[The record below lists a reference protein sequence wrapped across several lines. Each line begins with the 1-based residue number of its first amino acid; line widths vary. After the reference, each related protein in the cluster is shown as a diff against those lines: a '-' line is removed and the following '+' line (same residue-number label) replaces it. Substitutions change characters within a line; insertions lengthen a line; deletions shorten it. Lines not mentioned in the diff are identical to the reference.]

1 MEMPQPSARPSR
13 LPSLTGA
20 RAFAALAVLITHLAG
35 FYPNQPHVF
44 MTIGPVA
51 LTFFFILSG
60 FILAWVDDPK
70 DTARKFWRRRLVK
83 VFPNHW
89 VTFAI
94 TLALMAAAGVSIK
107 VVNTVPVFFLVE
119 PWVPH
124 FDTLGGLNGINV
136 PTWSLCCELIF
147 YLVFPFLIRYVRR
160 IRPER
165 LWLWVGA
172 AATGT
177 VLVPFVALLL
187 PRHPATS
194 WEPTIPEWHSWF
206 VYSFPFTRMTEFVLG
221 VLLARVMMNGKW
233 IRLGMAPAF
242 VLVAVCTTIQSY
254 LPGIFRISAGM
265 TALPVALLIA
275 ACAAADIR
283 GQRTL
288 VSGRKMVWL
297 GEISFAF
304 YMVHWLVIQYGP
316 MDAINGV
323 DTGSATDTALDLFMT
338 VVLSFALAVA
348 LYTLVERPAVQRWS
362 VKRPR
367 RTEAPADEVR
377 EPSAVR

>member
-1 MEMPQPSARPSR
+1 METPQLSARPSR
-13 LPSLTGA
+13 LPSLTGT
-20 RAFAALAVLITHLAG
+20 RAFAALAVLITHIAG
-35 FYPNQPHVF
+35 LYPGQPHVF

-51 LTFFFILSG
+51 LTFFFMLSG

-70 DTARKFWRRRLVK
+70 DTALKFWRRRLVK

-94 TLALMAAAGVSIK
+94 TLALMATAGVSIK
-107 VVNTVPVFFLVE
+107 VINTVPVFFLVE
-119 PWVPH
+119 PWVPN

-147 YLVFPFLIRYVRR
+147 YLCFPLLIRYIRR
-160 IRPER
+160 IRAER
-165 LWLWVGA
+165 LWPWVGA
-172 AATGT
+172 VAAGT

-206 VYSFPFTRMTEFVLG
+206 VYSFPFTRMLEFVLG
-221 VLLARVMMNGKW
+221 LLLARVVMSGRW

-242 VLVAVCTTIQSY
+242 LLLAVCTGIQAY

-265 TALPVALLIA
+265 TALPVALTIA

-283 GQRTL
+283 GVRTPFN
-288 VSGRKMVWL
+288 GRVMVWL

-316 MDAINGV
+316 LDAINGV
-323 DTGSATDTALDLFMT
+323 DTGSATDTAFNILLT
-338 VVLSFALAVA
+338 VILSFALAVA
-348 LYTLVERPAVQRWS
+348 LYTMVERPAVQRFS

-367 RTEAPADEVR
+367 PAEQPAEVR